1 MAIAIDAADALALEY
16 RRGARR
22 LRGVYGA
29 QPARLQRSLRDL
41 ARRHDLRRLMERKS
55 RIHDYSSGGIFAP
68 SSGTP
73 GEGWGGG
80 CVERAPYADGP
91 HANPPPEYRRRGQ
104 DSLPPRTSEIR
115 TDLTE
120 LEHRF
125 AAVVMGQFEGPVLCF
140 SRRKA
145 MLDLA
150 ARLGIGKFHANFIIA
165 SLQQRRNGLENTTPP
180 EYRAAGEK
188 VGFSWSTLVCA
199 LAIQSIIAVGLWMV
213 LK

>member
-1 MAIAIDAADALALEY
+1 MAIAIDATDGLTLEY

-41 ARRHDLRRLMERKS
+41 ARRHDLRRLIAKTSQRPIVRGIEV
-55 RIHDYSSGGIFAP
+55 RI
-68 SSGTP
+68 
-73 GEGWGGG
+73 
-80 CVERAPYADGP
+80 C
-91 HANPPPEYRRRGQ
+91 NPPRASE
-104 DSLPPRTSEIR
+104 LPPT
-115 TDLTE
+115 LTE

-145 MLDLA
+145 LLDLA

-165 SLQQRRNGLENTTPP
+165 SLQHRLNPSDNGTAP
-180 EYRAAGEK
+180 EFRVLREK
-188 VGFSWSTLVCA
+188 TGLSKSTLVCA
-199 LAIQSIIAVGLWMV
+199 LVVQSIIAVGLWMV